1 MGAVCRNAYKSIHMA
16 AGLAL
21 AACTST
27 SDASDDGRVA
37 NRLAPP
43 AGSGAMTRAW
53 PAVAR
58 GEAAI
63 DPRTL
68 GFEAAPVPV
77 DLGTRRASQYFVNRE
92 ARTELFFGPR
102 GDCNITSFAANG
114 RELREAVSDAV
125 EAAATQF
132 QTLYS
137 GPNNTGVAM
146 RDVYCTDLEA
156 GGSGSII
163 VTTVEGERVPGL
175 PTLQVTAMTETA
187 SCAALSEGSVS
198 AIPKP

>member
-1 MGAVCRNAYKSIHMA
+1 MGAVCQTAYKCIQMA

-27 SDASDDGRVA
+27 TDPQDDGRVA
-37 NRLAPP
+37 NRLAP
-43 AGSGAMTRAW
+43 ASASSAMTGACL
-53 PAVAR
+53 PVA
-58 GEAAI
+58 GGDASN

-68 GFEAAPVPV
+68 GFEAAPVPI
-77 DLGTRRASQYFVNRE
+77 DLGSRRASQYFVNRE

-102 GDCNITSFAANG
+102 GDCNITGFATNG
-114 RELREAVSDAV
+114 SELRKAVTLSV
-125 EAAATQF
+125 EAAATPF

-146 RDVYCTDLEA
+146 RDVYCADLGTE
-156 GGSGSII
+156 GSGNII
-163 VTTVEGERVPGL
+163 VTTVEGERVPGM
-175 PTLQVTAMTETA
+175 PTLQVTAMTDTA
-187 SCAALSEGSVS
+187 SCAALAEGSVY